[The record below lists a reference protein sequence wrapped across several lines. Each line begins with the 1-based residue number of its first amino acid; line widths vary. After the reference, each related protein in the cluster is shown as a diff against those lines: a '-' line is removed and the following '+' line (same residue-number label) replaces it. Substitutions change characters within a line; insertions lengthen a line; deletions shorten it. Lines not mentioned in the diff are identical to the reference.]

1 MMPAKSVHCSTCA
14 HRARSVFRSLEGEA
28 LRRLD
33 GGKVVQFYPRGQRIF
48 HEGGPPLAIH
58 CVHAGHVRLSKSVP
72 HTDDVVVRI
81 AGPGDTLGLSAM
93 LASEPYEVTAEAI
106 EDAAVCTIAKDTV
119 DELLETGPTLANE
132 ILGMLARELR
142 ASEETTVEF
151 AHRRVPQRLA
161 HLLLDLVPARE
172 TCMPENGDTRVHVRR
187 TEMARMI
194 GASPE
199 TVSRL
204 LHRLESR
211 GIVRLTRT
219 DVELLDLEALQG
231 IAKGHLI

>member
-1 MMPAKSVHCSTCA
+1 MMPAKAVHCSMCA

-33 GGKVVQFYPRGQRIF
+33 LGKVVQFYPRGQRIF

-58 CVHAGHVRLSKSVP
+58 CLHAGHVCLSKSV
-72 HTDDVVVRI
+72 HHADDVVVRI
-81 AGPGDTLGLSAM
+81 AGPGDSLGLSAL
-93 LASEPYEVTAEAI
+93 LAGEPYEVTAEAV

-119 DELLETGPTLANE
+119 DELLATSPPLAGE
-132 ILGMLARELR
+132 ILVVLARELR
-142 ASEETTVEF
+142 ASEETAVEF

-161 HLLLDLVPARE
+161 HLLIDLLPVRE
-172 TCMPENGDTRVHVRR
+172 RCAPEDGERRVHVRR

-204 LHRLESR
+204 LHRLGTR
-211 GIVRLTRT
+211 GIVRLTRA
-219 DVELLDLEALQG
+219 DVEVCDLEALRG
-231 IAKGHLI
+231 IAQGHPL